1 MFKHL
6 FIAMLAMSSTMSY
19 AAEAEIIGQVQP
31 KCSIHT
37 DTPGIYGNPS
47 PNRLS
52 TDTADGGRPAIIR
65 YDVVEASYYR
75 AVITT
80 PDSFTTS
87 PALNDTVT
95 WTGSVDVNEV
105 TDAAMSAYDTNK
117 RVFNNVTEIDLSV
130 AGTVWFKANSTAS
143 YGYNKALPGGTY
155 KAVVT
160 AECVAQ

>member
-1 MFKHL
+1 MFKL
-6 FIAMLAMSSTMSY
+6 LITAVLAAVCTMSY

-31 KCSIHT
+31 KCSIYT